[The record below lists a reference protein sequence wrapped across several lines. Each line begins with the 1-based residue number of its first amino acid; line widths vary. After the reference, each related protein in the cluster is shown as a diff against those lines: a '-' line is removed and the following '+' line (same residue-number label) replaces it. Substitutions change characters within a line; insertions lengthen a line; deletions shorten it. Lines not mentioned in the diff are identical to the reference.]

1 MLRRRVNRSL
11 RSEFTQPALA
21 ALQRP
26 VIPAC
31 TGAAR
36 HSVAGPDLI
45 KEREEDRTE
54 DGERERGGPDRR
66 RIMRGMQERGKK
78 QRGKE

>member
-21 ALQRP
+21 ALQRT

-45 KEREEDRTE
+45 KERDGGEDRSGE
-54 DGERERGGPDRR
+54 WEQDGCPS
-66 RIMRGMQERGKK
+66 
-78 QRGKE
+78 